1 MAWPG
6 EAMSTLTP
14 MSLDEEGGPNR
25 RRIHLR
31 EITGD
36 GELPLET
43 VGQDLRAGRLRRG
56 DDLAT
61 VSKALKIRKDH
72 LEALEEDRLDSLPGK
87 TYAIGFVRSYAQYL
101 GLDAP
106 SFVERFK
113 QEIAG
118 RTDEHAQP
126 VPTPSLEDE
135 QRRLPQGW
143 RWMGLVVVVL
153 LGYGA
158 WHLLSADREGS
169 QTVPPAPLSESGKQ
183 TAARQPPRAVE
194 QAIPSP
200 AIDAT
205 GTPAGGATP
214 SPAISAPT
222 VTGSQQPTATPS
234 PAAAQPA
241 PAVGPVGKT
250 YGEQNKNA
258 RVVLRARGPSHVLVR
273 GRDGTTFIN
282 RNLSAGDSYQVPNFV
297 GLTLSAS
304 NGGAV
309 EVDLDGLAMGQAGA
323 QAQPVDDIQLD
334 PQAIVDR
341 FNNRRPG

>member
-1 MAWPG
+1 
-6 EAMSTLTP
+6 
-14 MSLDEEGGPNR
+14 MSLDEEGGSGR

-31 EITGD
+31 EITGE

-43 VGQDLRAGRLRRG
+43 VGQDLRAARLRRG

-87 TYAIGFVRSYAQYL
+87 TYAIGFIRTYAQYL
-101 GLDAP
+101 GLDAAA
-106 SFVERFK
+106 FVERFK

-118 RTDEHAQP
+118 RTEEQAQTP
-126 VPTPSLEDE
+126 AAPSLDE
-135 QRRLPQGW
+135 EPRRLPQGW

-158 WHLLSADREGS
+158 WHLLATDRESS
-169 QTVPPAPLSESGKQ
+169 QSVPPPPTVPQRQAAHPLAPRNQ
-183 TAARQPPRAVE
+183 QAV
-194 QAIPSP
+194 PSP

-205 GTPAGGATP
+205 GIMPGGATP
-214 SPAISAPT
+214 SPAASAPAET
-222 VTGSQQPTATPS
+222 STQEPTATPS
-234 PAAAQPA
+234 PAAGMPA
-241 PAVGPVGKT
+241 PAVAPAGRV
-250 YGEQNKNA
+250 YGQQNRNA
-258 RVVLRARGPSHVLVR
+258 RVVLRVRAPAHVLVK

-282 RNLSAGDSYQVPNFV
+282 RNLSPGDSYQVPNFV

-304 NGGAV
+304 DGGAV
-309 EVDLDGLAMGQAGA
+309 EVDLDGLAMGNAGA
-323 QAQPVDDIQLD
+323 QAQPVADVHLD

-341 FNNRRPG
+341 FNSHRPG

>member
-1 MAWPG
+1 
-6 EAMSTLTP
+6 MSNLTP
-14 MSLDEEGGPNR
+14 MSMDEEGGPNR

-43 VGQDLRAGRLRRG
+43 VGQDLRAARLRRG

-87 TYAIGFVRSYAQYL
+87 TYAIGFVRTYAQYL
-101 GLDAP
+101 GLDA
-106 SFVERFK
+106 SAFVERFK
-113 QEIAG
+113 QEISG
-118 RTDEHAQP
+118 RPEENAPQTSAPPLDE
-126 VPTPSLEDE
+126 E

-153 LGYGA
+153 LAYGA
-158 WHLLSADREGS
+158 YHLFSADRENS
-169 QTVPPAPLSESGKQ
+169 QSVPPPPALPQKQAMAASPAP
-183 TAARQPPRAVE
+183 APVE
-194 QAIPSP
+194 QAIPN
-200 AIDAT
+200 
-205 GTPAGGATP
+205 TPADAVPP
-214 SPAISAPT
+214 SGSSAPD
-222 VTGSQQPTATPS
+222 SQQATATPS
-234 PAAAQPA
+234 PAAPMAAVA
-241 PAVGPVGKT
+241 PTGKV
-250 YGEQNKNA
+250 YGEQNRNA
-258 RVVLRARGPSHVLVR
+258 RVVLRARGATHILVK

-282 RNLSAGDSYQVPNFV
+282 RNLAAGDSYQVPNFV
-297 GLTLSAS
+297 GLTLSTN

-309 EVDLDGLAMGQAGA
+309 EVDLDGLAMGNAGSE
-323 QAQPVDDIQLD
+323 AQPVDDIQLD